1 MTRVTDRQNKLV
13 AAWLQLHSSP
23 VQLSEIDG
31 ALKRYRAEKSPVAK
45 ELEEERA
52 SLFMAIRARNN
63 PWVTTSLRY
72 MNRLIGGINRLEYA
86 QPYAEKGFKF
96 SDKKRGASVLYKN
109 VDEIL
114 LKEGSN
120 ISAKKML
127 IALGKR
133 NIIDPKCI
141 AEVSKRQGPLKW
153 QDENKIWHK
162 TTFKAFQNTLSL
174 RKKKFREPGQ
184 K

>member
-1 MTRVTDRQNKLV
+1 MTRTTDRQNELV
-13 AAWLQLHSSP
+13 AMWLKLIRSP
-23 VQLSEIDG
+23 VQLSEIDD

-52 SLFMAIRARNN
+52 SLFAAIRARNY

-86 QPYAEKGFKF
+86 QPFAEKGFKF
-96 SDKKRGASVLYKN
+96 SGNKRGVSVLYKN

-114 LKEGSN
+114 VTAGWK
-120 ISAKKML
+120 ISTKNML
-127 IALGKR
+127 IALGER
-133 NIIDPKCI
+133 NIIDPNSVAQSAKQ
-141 AEVSKRQGPLKW
+141 QGPLKW
-153 QDENKIWHK
+153 QDENGDWQVTKFSA
-162 TTFKAFQNTLSL
+162 FKNAVSL
-174 RKKKFREPGQ
+174 RKQKFREADQ